1 MDNETFNALIFMV
14 FGLGFFLFVIW
25 LITSDSRRAEI
36 RQDRR
41 DDLAYARQ
49 YDERKEFGHEAVEKS
64 LEASHHRKPLLRKI
78 I

>member
-1 MDNETFNALIFMV
+1 MDQETFNSMVFMV

-25 LITSDSRRAEI
+25 FITTDSTRQEI

-41 DDLAYARQ
+41 DELAYARQ
-49 YDERKEFGHEAVEKS
+49 YKSRKKFGNETVEATLKAE
-64 LEASHHRKPLLRKI
+64 HRRKPLLRKI